1 MIFHCLFSWQFCFST
16 WNIWTSNEIK
26 SVVLKI
32 NWNFGSASVKNH
44 CIFHEKFMKIQWN
57 EMRSFMIQTE
67 VIDAPRESLTVG
79 FSFLRPRRGA
89 AGPALVLTAP
99 ERRDG
104 SAQPQSK
111 AISMPALLGHL
122 VVRCLQN
129 GCRQRH
135 ASEQWGG
142 WASPHAVASILM
154 QTRSQGWHCC
164 GWERP
169 HNHRVW
175 SISVAVCTPI
185 STPSTPKRYAQI
197 L

>member
-1 MIFHCLFSWQFCFST
+1 MRTSSHQCPMIFHLVDNFVFRHGIYGHPMK
-16 WNIWTSNEIK
+16 WNRLLWKSIEI
-26 SVVLKI
+26 
-32 NWNFGSASVKNH
+32 SAQPVKNH
-44 CIFHEKFMKIQWN
+44 CIFHEKFMKIQCN

-89 AGPALVLTAP
+89 AGPALVLTAR

-104 SAQPQSK
+104 SAQPKSQ
-111 AISMPALLGHL
+111 AISMPALLGDL

-164 GWERP
+164 DGKGRTTTECEAL
-169 HNHRVW
+169 VW
-175 SISVAVCTPI
+175 LFAP
-185 STPSTPKRYAQI
+185 Q
-197 L
+197 

>member
-16 WNIWTSNEIK
+16 WNIWTSNEMK

-44 CIFHEKFMKIQWN
+44 CIFHEKCMKIQWN

-89 AGPALVLTAP
+89 AGPTLVLTAP

-142 WASPHAVASILM
+142 LSLS
-154 QTRSQGWHCC
+154 TRC
-164 GWERP
+164 GIHPDADPQPGLALLWMGKAAQP
-169 HNHRVW
+169 P
-175 SISVAVCTPI
+175 SV
-185 STPSTPKRYAQI
+185 KH
-197 L
+197 